1 MSYYSAKQKYE
12 QENKTDLPR
21 YVCTVC
27 MMEAEHKDMVTYGA
41 RCWKCYDDYCKSA
54 PRYQPQPVFA
64 GDQKDWARSLEAF
77 FGGLKPCTKKNLGH
91 LSPRKLLTSL
101 MIMSVNNFLG
111 MTWCQTLSLTSCVT
125 T

>member
-64 GDQKDWARSLEAF
+64 GDQKDWARRIMNKQKHGEPVSKIAVQFAKEALRLSS
-77 FGGLKPCTKKNLGH
+77 GG
-91 LSPRKLLTSL
+91 
-101 MIMSVNNFLG
+101 
-111 MTWCQTLSLTSCVT
+111 
-125 T
+125 